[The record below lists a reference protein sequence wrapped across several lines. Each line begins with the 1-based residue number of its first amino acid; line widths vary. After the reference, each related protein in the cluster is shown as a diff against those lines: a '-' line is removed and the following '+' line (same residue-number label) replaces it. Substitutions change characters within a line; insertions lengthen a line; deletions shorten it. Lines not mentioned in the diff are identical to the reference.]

1 MKTLLEVFFS
11 GNVLSSSPCKHS
23 NMTFWM
29 KTQNGGLV
37 AFAHSSYCLTIH
49 WLLVLFIDH
58 NILEE
63 QDTSPLKGI
72 KTYGCFQKCAR
83 ISTYFVFTFSQS
95 VHSPECLTLYSHVSV
110 SKSSTS
116 SLLHWKKSYC
126 LPRRVVI
133 FDNNTSQST
142 QSINDNQQ

>member
-1 MKTLLEVFFS
+1 MKTHLEVFFP

-49 WLLVLFIDH
+49 RLLVLFIDQ

-83 ISTYFVFTFSQS
+83 ISAYFVFTFSQS
-95 VHSPECLTLYSHVSV
+95 VHSPECLTLYW
-110 SKSSTS
+110 S
-116 SLLHWKKSYC
+116 SLSPNDKSLFERFY
-126 LPRRVVI
+126 V
-133 FDNNTSQST
+133 N
-142 QSINDNQQ
+142 NDNSVAKANSC

>member
-49 WLLVLFIDH
+49 WLLVLFIDQ

-83 ISTYFVFTFSQS
+83 ISVYFVFTFSQS

-110 SKSSTS
+110 EARLHRCSTERNPTVCRGGWSSSSSPNNKSHFECFYVSD
-116 SLLHWKKSYC
+116 
-126 LPRRVVI
+126 R
-133 FDNNTSQST
+133 
-142 QSINDNQQ
+142 